1 MRRDLGWALASLI
14 VPLSAETSAE
24 RLLGAAIH
32 LRDALAAAKFP
43 LEASDAERASDDVR
57 AALDQLEDH
66 VLPRLAA
73 LDSPALV
80 VIGGSTGSGKSLLV
94 NSIVGTNVSRSGVI
108 RPTTLGPVLVHHPDD
123 AHWFSESRVL
133 PGLARLTIGP
143 GQVGGVDSAGD
154 PHRELRLASSTKLP
168 PGIALLDAPDIDS
181 VDAAN
186 RALGAQLLG
195 AADVWMFVTTAARYA
210 DAVPWGFL
218 HQARERGTPL
228 TLILNRV
235 PPGALS
241 EIQPHLG
248 ELLAKN
254 GLADAKIFG
263 VVEQTL
269 EDSHLPAPAVAEIR
283 AWLEHLGTDHEERA
297 QTVRRSVSG
306 TLLDLS
312 KRSTVAAD
320 ALDGQIAALNFLRN
334 QAESPYEQAIELV
347 RADINQGSVLRGE
360 VLARWEEFVGTGEL
374 MRQLRTGIGRV
385 RDRIA
390 SVLTGRPATTS
401 ALSGAV
407 ESVVETLIVTRADEA
422 AAKAFEAWKASP
434 AGSELLR
441 DTAGS
446 LDLGRAS
453 ADLRERTALVV
464 REWQGSLLDLVRNE
478 GAGRRTTARVLSMG
492 VNGVSAVLMMLVFSQ
507 TGGLT
512 GGEVAIAGGAS
523 AVGHTILEA
532 LIGDDNL
539 RRMAAEARKDLEA
552 RIRGLYE
559 SEEARYF
566 AVLGTLRVPASGGT
580 DVRSAAKSVS
590 DELNTGQ
597 LRRTEK

>member
-1 MRRDLGWALASLI
+1 M
-14 VPLSAETSAE
+14 PLPAETSAD
-24 RLLGAAIH
+24 RLLSAATH
-32 LRDALAAAKFP
+32 LRDALADAKFP
-43 LEASDAERASDDVR
+43 LEATDAEHASVDVR
-57 AALDQLEDH
+57 AALDQLNDH

-94 NSIVGTNVSRSGVI
+94 NSIVGTNVSRSGVL

-133 PGLARLTIGP
+133 PGLARLTVGP
-143 GQVGGVDSAGD
+143 GQVGGVESEGD
-154 PHRELRLASSTKLP
+154 PHRELRLASSSTLP
-168 PGIALLDAPDIDS
+168 AGIALLDAPDIDS

-210 DAVPWGFL
+210 DAVPWSFL

-235 PPGALS
+235 PEGALS
-241 EIQPHLG
+241 EIQPHLA
-248 ELLAKN
+248 ELLEKN
-254 GLADAKIFG
+254 GLGDAKIFG
-263 VVEQTL
+263 VVEQSL
-269 EDSHLPAPAVAEIR
+269 EDSHLPPSAVAEIR
-283 AWLEHLGTDHEERA
+283 TWLEHLGTDHEERA

-306 TLLDLS
+306 VLLDIS
-312 KRSTVAAD
+312 KRSTNAAD
-320 ALDGQIAALNFLRN
+320 ALDGQVAAMNVLRQ
-334 QAESPYEQAIELV
+334 QAEAPYEQAVELV
-347 RADINQGSVLRGE
+347 RTDINQGSVLRGE

-390 SVLTGRPATTS
+390 SVLTGRPVSSS

-407 ESVVETLIVTRADEA
+407 ENVVETLIVTRADEA
-422 AAKAFEAWKASP
+422 AAKAFETWKAFP
-434 AGSELLR
+434 AGADVLR
-441 DTAGS
+441 QTPDS

-453 ADLRERTALVV
+453 GDLRERTALVV
-464 REWQGSLLDLVRNE
+464 REWQGSLLELVRTE
-478 GAGRRTTARVLSMG
+478 GAGRRTTARVLSLG
-492 VNGVSAVLMMLVFSQ
+492 VNGVSAVLMMLVFSH
-507 TGGLT
+507 TGGLS

-523 AVGHTILEA
+523 AVGHTLLEA

-539 RRMAAEARKDLEA
+539 RRMATEARRDLEERIRSLYEAEA
-552 RIRGLYE
+552 
-559 SEEARYF
+559 ARYL
-566 AVLGTLRVPASGGT
+566 AVLNTLQVPGSGGA
-580 DVRSAAKSVS
+580 DVRKSAKSIT
-590 DELNTGQ
+590 DELRTGQ
-597 LRRTEK
+597 LRGTAK